1 MIYILQYIP
10 SFYIV
15 IINTKALFVFEKA
28 MKTDQSHFVNLAYN
42 DTPDTQSHGITVKFE
57 GDRVKGGVNPDSV
70 SETGQ
75 DSEGYTNKGRDGLE
89 RNISTVS
96 EGLTTSST
104 Q

>member
-1 MIYILQYIP
+1 MIYILQYVP

-42 DTPDTQSHGITVKFE
+42 DTPVTHGITVKFE

-75 DSEGYTNKGRDGLE
+75 DSEGYSNKGRDGLE

>member
-1 MIYILQYIP
+1 
-10 SFYIV
+10 
-15 IINTKALFVFEKA
+15 

-42 DTPDTQSHGITVKFE
+42 DTPDTQSHGITVNFE
-57 GDRVKGGVNPDSV
+57 EDRVKGGVNPDSV
-70 SETGQ
+70 SETGH

-89 RNISTVS
+89 RSISTVS